1 LLQALLKNT
10 KLFPSDF
17 LTYGF
22 VSVNLKL
29 NLIHMKTRKPL
40 STHAQKPVSKK
51 HRPEIRDDL
60 DNRQNREVGFVGDI
74 SKKGDRKKKQ
84 KGG

>member
-1 LLQALLKNT
+1 
-10 KLFPSDF
+10 
-17 LTYGF
+17 
-22 VSVNLKL
+22 
-29 NLIHMKTRKPL
+29 MKTRKPL